1 MADIQ
6 SIGLIELS
14 SVATATGR
22 GHDAEGR
29 AIQLLLA
36 RSICSGKFLIVV
48 AGDVTSVTAAVQAG
62 AAAAGASLIERRQI
76 ARVHPS
82 VLQAISQSVD
92 IDPKQ
97 LRSIGVIETFS
108 AASIIEV
115 ADAAVKSANVTL
127 LRVHLAMALGGKGF
141 VLMAGDVSSV
151 QAAVEAGSK
160 VAAEEGMLV
169 APRRDSRAIA
179 KSFSATTSEPR
190 WLSRELLVIRSPF
203 ILLLFS
209 PSPCH
214 PPWRRIG
221 A

>member
-1 MADIQ
+1 VRRAGYEAEGANQVSEIK

-14 SVATATGR
+14 SIATGFLVEDTMLKA
-22 GHDAEGR
+22 GN
-29 AIQLLLA
+29 IQLLMA

-48 AGDVTSVTAAVQAG
+48 SGDVTSVQAALVAG
-62 AAAAGASLIERRQI
+62 QAAAGASMIERRQI

-82 VLQAISQSVD
+82 VLQAISNSVD
-92 IDPKQ
+92 IDSQQ

-151 QAAVEAGSK
+151 QAAIAAGSK
-160 VAAEEGMLV
+160 VAADDGMLV
-169 APRRDSRAIA
+169 GRGVIAAPSIEL
-179 KSFSATTSEPR
+179 F
-190 WLSRELLVIRSPF
+190 REYI
-203 ILLLFS
+203 
-209 PSPCH
+209 
-214 PPWRRIG
+214 
-221 A
+221 

>member
-1 MADIQ
+1 MATEIN

-14 SVATATGR
+14 SVATGFTVEDMMLKAGSVK
-22 GHDAEGR
+22 
-29 AIQLLLA
+29 LLLA

-48 AGDVTSVTAAVQAG
+48 AGDVADVQAALAAG
-62 AAAAGASLIERRQI
+62 ASAAGASLIERRQI

-92 IDPKQ
+92 VESAQ
-97 LRSIGVIETFS
+97 LKSIGVIETFS

-151 QAAVEAGSK
+151 QAAVTAGCK
-160 VAAEEGMLV
+160 AAAEDGMLV
-169 APRRDSRAIA
+169 GKGVIA
-179 KSFSATTSEPR
+179 N
-190 WLSRELLVIRSPF
+190 
-203 ILLLFS
+203 
-209 PSPCH
+209 PSPELF
-214 PPWRRIG
+214 REYV
-221 A
+221 